1 MTATKYRDMAVEI
14 FAKMFAIRPQ
24 IHPANR
30 NAVDK
35 YLQTV
40 WQKLTTLTSSFICTY
55 QSDALQDRFKSYV
68 EEEEQRLREG
78 LETVKYDID
87 AMDTLSLITGGGRI
101 ERVCDCDLSAA
112 LSERCLMPCVAP
124 ASTSLSVFVSRF

>member
-1 MTATKYRDMAVEI
+1 MTATKYRDMIVDVCE
-14 FAKMFAIRPQ
+14 KMFAIRSH

-40 WQKLTTLTSSFICTY
+40 WQKIATLTMSFVGANQPDSLY
-55 QSDALQDRFKSYV
+55 EMFKSYV
-68 EEEEQRLREG
+68 EAEEQRLRQH

-87 AMDTLSLITGGGRI
+87 AMDTLLLVTGPGRI
-101 ERVCDCDLSAA
+101 EKVVLSSF
-112 LSERCLMPCVAP
+112 LF
-124 ASTSLSVFVSRF
+124 TVSC